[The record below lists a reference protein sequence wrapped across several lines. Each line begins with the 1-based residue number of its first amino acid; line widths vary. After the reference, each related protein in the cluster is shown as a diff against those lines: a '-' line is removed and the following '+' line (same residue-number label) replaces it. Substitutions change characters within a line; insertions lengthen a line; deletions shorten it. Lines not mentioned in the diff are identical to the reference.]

1 MVLALIKRGRGL
13 ALAKLGISSWLMMV
27 LAPIWYDAKVLME
40 DDKVSIR
47 TNNMAH
53 ILLGCLK
60 LYTNHF
66 LH

>member
-40 DDKVSIR
+40 DDKVRI
-47 TNNMAH
+47 
-53 ILLGCLK
+53 
-60 LYTNHF
+60 
-66 LH
+66 